1 MRFKHRQHR
10 SQMPE
15 INLVP
20 MMDVLMTVLTFFII
34 IAMTLTGQQI
44 ADVILPRI
52 AGNEAVEAEVPQPKL
67 VVGLNVRGELVLNDR
82 PATADQLSQEMQ
94 RFLSQSPTGVVVL
107 KADRELTY
115 ATVAATLKQLRN
127 IGGDRVVL
135 SIEQQN

>member
-1 MRFKHRQHR
+1 
-10 SQMPE
+10 MPE